1 MTVPGE
7 RTEAQLQI
15 IEALK
20 HMPEAVDAEVE
31 GLSDTVLRYRP
42 AEGEWSIKEVVGHL
56 RDAAE
61 VWHKRIYA
69 TWSLTD
75 PILPAWERSLT
86 YPDRNYQD
94 ASLDAVI
101 TNMREWRLKTVEV
114 LAHAVDWTRLGQHL
128 EQGRRSLRQWAEFMI
143 AHEAEHLASIKA
155 LKEAQ
160 TAARLP

>member
-20 HMPEAVDAEVE
+20 RTPLAVEAEIE
-31 GLSDTVLRYRP
+31 GLSDAVLRYRP

-56 RDAAE
+56 RDVAE
-61 VWHKRIYA
+61 AWHKRISA
-69 TWSLTD
+69 VCTLTD

-101 TNMREWRLKTVEV
+101 MNMQEWRLKTVEV

-128 EQGRRSLRQWAEFMI
+128 EQGRRSLRQWGEFMI
-143 AHEAEHLASIKA
+143 AHEAEHLATIRS

>member
-7 RTEAQLQI
+7 RNEAQLEI

-20 HMPEAVDAEVE
+20 HMPAAVEDEIE
-31 GLSDTVLRYRP
+31 GLSDAVLRYRP

-61 VWHKRIYA
+61 VWHKRIHA

-75 PILPAWERSLT
+75 PILPGWDRSIT
-86 YPDRNYQD
+86 YADRNYQD
-94 ASLDAVI
+94 ADITAVI
-101 TNMREWRLKTVEV
+101 ASMREWRAKTVEL

-128 EQGRRSLRQWAEFMI
+128 EQGRRSLKQWAEFMI
-143 AHEAEHLASIKA
+143 AHEAEHLASIRA